1 MTEPTDLDH
10 RLAQIRRKHSEEQ
23 AVLPLGFVSMLPALT
38 RAAKSKGYALAVHGS
53 MRRDLDLVAV
63 PWTDEAAPA
72 QEVVD
77 AIIAASGGFLLER
90 ETAPGHPE
98 KWPGTR
104 DPAQKPHG
112 RLAWSIHL
120 GGGPYIDLSVMPR
133 CRGCGAGE
141 IE

>member
-1 MTEPTDLDH
+1 MSDQNERDH
-10 RLAQIRRKHSEEQ
+10 RLAQIRKEHSEEQ
-23 AVLPLGFVSMLPALT
+23 AALPLGFVSMLPALT

-63 PWTDEAAPA
+63 PWTEEASPA
-72 QEVVD
+72 QDVVE
-77 AIIAASGGFLLER
+77 AIIQASGGYLLER
-90 ETAPGHPE
+90 QMDPGHPE

-133 CRGCGAGE
+133 CRGCGASE
-141 IE
+141 VE

>member
-1 MTEPTDLDH
+1 MTTDH
-10 RLAQIRRKHSEEQ
+10 RLAEIRKEHSEQQ
-23 AVLPLGFVSMLPALT
+23 AALPLGYVSMLPALP

-90 ETAPGHPE
+90 EQKAVHPE
-98 KWPGTR
+98 GWPGTR

-133 CRGCGAGE
+133 CRGCGAVE
-141 IE
+141 VE

>member
-1 MTEPTDLDH
+1 MNAQERDEM
-10 RLAQIRRKHSEEQ
+10 LAEIRKEHAEEQ
-23 AVLPLGFVSMLPALT
+23 AVLPLGYVSMLPALT
-38 RAAKSKGYALAVHGS
+38 RAARSKGYALAVHGS
-53 MRRDLDLVAV
+53 MRRDLDLVAI

-72 QEVVD
+72 QEVAV
-77 AIIAASGGFLLER
+77 AIIEASGGFLLER
-90 ETAPGHPE
+90 EKQPGHPE

-133 CRGCGAGE
+133 CKGCGSSE
-141 IE
+141 ID

>member
-1 MTEPTDLDH
+1 MEASESER
-10 RLAQIRRKHSEEQ
+10 RLAEIRREHAEEQ
-23 AVLPLGFVSMLPALT
+23 DALPLGYVSLLPALI
-38 RAAKSKGYALAVHGS
+38 RVAKAKGYALAVHGS

-72 QEVVD
+72 VEVAE
-77 AIIAASGGFLLER
+77 AIIRASGGFLSER
-90 ETAPGHPE
+90 PAKEVHPE
-98 KWPGTR
+98 GWPGTR

-133 CRGCGAGE
+133 CRGCGASE
-141 IE
+141 VE